1 MRILAM
7 LWEHWRLTRGEA
19 AWRLSVG
26 LVGGS
31 AALALSDS
39 GATIAVWVLLSQHAM
54 FWMSIAKLTGGR
66 FIDGYRPGFP
76 LHLLYTRPVRTSV
89 IVGVAMGYD
98 AVSGAAMY
106 AASAALLGF
115 AFGRTL
121 PVLSMAMLI
130 VVFHMVCTFV
140 QWSTRSRVLQWLGS
154 FGIWGLVAALFTIGG
169 GGLPRQLDFSL
180 AETALMASIGLVSF
194 ALTVAG
200 VARQRRGDARA
211 AIPRT
216 KGSGAADW
224 FAGLFRFP
232 CPTSSPIAAQ
242 VWFDLRSSGL
252 PVLAIGLALAVLIPL
267 LLVVTTRLDVVLSG
281 LYARPVAVVVAMFSL
296 PAVLILG
303 GNAFGIRAR
312 QGRTYASAFDAT
324 QACGTARMAG
334 LKVLV
339 RSVCLL
345 ASLAAVGA
353 SVWTSASVI
362 PFDVLEDNDTFIE
375 KSRNPV
381 SGGMRAIEGA
391 VGAMSA
397 YELLALAFVA
407 AIVVAVVVASRA
419 AFTALRARYPRQ
431 LNIARSLLLLH
442 GAVLVLL
449 GLAFQRGIASRFVFY
464 TAQDVTN
471 WVITVVGAT
480 SVLATVYLF
489 WTVLAE
495 RLLTPRQACGAI
507 LVSAAFAAAWVTV
520 LAAAGAPLSTM
531 PAKDAVQSLLWPA
544 LLPLM
549 ASVLAP
555 WSLSRVRHT

>member
-1 MRILAM
+1 
-7 LWEHWRLTRGEA
+7 
-19 AWRLSVG
+19 
-26 LVGGS
+26 
-31 AALALSDS
+31 
-39 GATIAVWVLLSQHAM
+39 
-54 FWMSIAKLTGGR
+54 
-66 FIDGYRPGFP
+66 
-76 LHLLYTRPVRTSV
+76 
-89 IVGVAMGYD
+89 
-98 AVSGAAMY
+98 
-106 AASAALLGF
+106 
-115 AFGRTL
+115 
-121 PVLSMAMLI
+121 
-130 VVFHMVCTFV
+130 
-140 QWSTRSRVLQWLGS
+140 
-154 FGIWGLVAALFTIGG
+154 
-169 GGLPRQLDFSL
+169 
-180 AETALMASIGLVSF
+180 MASIGLVSL

-232 CPTSSPIAAQ
+232 CPTASATWAQ
-242 VWFDLRSSGL
+242 LWFDLRSTGL
-252 PVLAIGLALAVLIPL
+252 LVLAIGLALAVLIPL
-267 LLVVTTRLDVVLSG
+267 LLMVTAQLDVVLSG
-281 LYARPVAVVVAMFSL
+281 LFARPVAVVVAMFSL

-312 QGRTYASAFDAT
+312 QGRTSASAFDAT

-381 SGGMRAIEGA
+381 SGWMRAIESA
-391 VGAMSA
+391 VGAMSV
-397 YELLALAFVA
+397 YELLALAFVT
-407 AIVVAVVVASRA
+407 AIVVAVMVASRA

-442 GAVLVLL
+442 CAVLVLL

-464 TAQDVTN
+464 TAQDLTN
-471 WVITVVGAT
+471 WVIAVAAAAG
-480 SVLATVYLF
+480 VLATAYLF

-495 RLLTPRQACGAI
+495 RLLTPRQACGAL

-520 LAAAGAPLSTM
+520 LSAAGVPLTTM
-531 PAKDAVQSLLWPA
+531 PATDIALMLWPA
-544 LLPLM
+544 LLPLT

-555 WSLSRVRHT
+555 WSLSRIRHT

>member
-1 MRILAM
+1 
-7 LWEHWRLTRGEA
+7 
-19 AWRLSVG
+19 
-26 LVGGS
+26 
-31 AALALSDS
+31 
-39 GATIAVWVLLSQHAM
+39 
-54 FWMSIAKLTGGR
+54 
-66 FIDGYRPGFP
+66 
-76 LHLLYTRPVRTSV
+76 
-89 IVGVAMGYD
+89 
-98 AVSGAAMY
+98 
-106 AASAALLGF
+106 
-115 AFGRTL
+115 
-121 PVLSMAMLI
+121 
-130 VVFHMVCTFV
+130 
-140 QWSTRSRVLQWLGS
+140 
-154 FGIWGLVAALFTIGG
+154 
-169 GGLPRQLDFSL
+169 
-180 AETALMASIGLVSF
+180 
-194 ALTVAG
+194 
-200 VARQRRGDARA
+200 
-211 AIPRT
+211 
-216 KGSGAADW
+216 
-224 FAGLFRFP
+224 
-232 CPTSSPIAAQ
+232 
-242 VWFDLRSSGL
+242 VWFDLKSSGL
-252 PVLAIGLALAVLIPL
+252 PVLAIGVALAIVIPL
-267 LLVVTTRLDVVLSG
+267 LFVVTTQLDVVLSG

-312 QGRTYASAFDAT
+312 QGRTYASAFDGT

-362 PFDVLEDNDTFIE
+362 PFDVLEDNDTFID

-397 YELLALAFVA
+397 YELLALAFVT
-407 AIVVAVVVASRA
+407 AIVVAVMVASRA

-431 LNIARSLLLLH
+431 LTIARSLLLLH

-464 TAQDVTN
+464 TAQDLTN
-471 WVITVVGAT
+471 WVIAVVGAA

-531 PAKDAVQSLLWPA
+531 PATDAVRLLLWPP

-555 WSLSRVRHT
+555 WSLSRIRHT